1 MRIIILSLIFTQ
13 LSFAAK
19 KDGLDKLVD
28 KVGLD
33 QALSTQELISLKDL
47 KLDNPFIVHL
57 YTQLLTNKHLTAE
70 SKKLFMQ
77 VIKKEHKAA
86 LTSLSKL
93 NNSDQ
98 LHSATQVYLFYQL
111 GHFHYAMDAW
121 VQLAKRAGFLN
132 SPLQVTLDQIL
143 ANDIDKKLVKE
154 HYFLSS
160 AQKEI
165 LDQLPENKSVVFK
178 NIIPLAH
185 LNQGPKSLEY
195 IKNLPLTSPIRIE
208 LAKSAVISFAKAGE
222 LAKAASVLKK
232 VFKPYMEK
240 SDQVDELVDYYLML
254 ARLLYQA
261 NAFDSSLHYYSL
273 IPESSK
279 RFLQA
284 RIESLWISYIQDDFS
299 RLKGQVKSLEDT
311 LLADKFMPEL
321 YLMSS
326 SAKVKLCQFESA
338 KQTIDQFITIYKDWA
353 NKIELHINSGNPEL
367 IESTYRWNL
376 YTAGLQR
383 IMQEEQAL
391 VGMKLNEY
399 LNSMKQKKSEA
410 SKILVS
416 EKMRQWKNR
425 KVILS
430 NIIRKMRFVKVEY
443 ISLMKRFRDKAISKK
458 ADEVHLYQAK
468 SRANDEIE
476 FPYDGD
482 LWGDDYFNL
491 KAQTESACIQGMR

>member
-1 MRIIILSLIFTQ
+1 MRIVFLVLLISQ
-13 LSFAAK
+13 LSFANK

-57 YTQLLTNKHLTAE
+57 YTQLLTNKSLNSD

-77 VIKKEHKAA
+77 VIKKEHKEA
-86 LTSLSKL
+86 LIVLGELKKT
-93 NNSDQ
+93 DQ
-98 LHSATQVYLFYQL
+98 LHSATQIYLMYQL

-121 VQLAKRAGFLN
+121 IQLVKRDGFLN

-143 ANDIDKKLVKE
+143 SNDIDQKLVSE
-154 HYFLSS
+154 NYFLSS
-160 AQKEI
+160 EQKKI
-165 LDQLPENKSVVFK
+165 IDGLPENKSVVYK
-178 NIIPLAH
+178 NIIPLAY

-195 IKNLPLTSPIRIE
+195 IKNLPLTSPVRIE
-208 LAKSAVISFAKAGE
+208 LAKSAVIDFAKNGE

-240 SDQVDELVDYYLML
+240 SENVDELVDYYLML

-273 IPESSK
+273 IPDSSK

-284 RIESLWISYIQDDFS
+284 RIESLWISYIQNDFS
-299 RLKGQVKSLEDT
+299 RLKGQVKSLEDS
-311 LLADKFMPEL
+311 LLANKFMPEL

-338 KQTIDQFITIYKDWA
+338 KATIDQFISTYKDWA
-353 NKIELHINSGNPEL
+353 NKIKLHLKSGNPEL
-367 IESTYRWNL
+367 IEKTYRWNL
-376 YTAGLQR
+376 YTQGLLT
-383 IMQEEQAL
+383 IKNEEKSLAQMNQTQFLSLMGA
-391 VGMKLNEY
+391 
-399 LNSMKQKKSEA
+399 KKSEA
-410 SKILVS
+410 TEILRNEKI
-416 EKMRQWKNR
+416 RQWKNR
-425 KVILS
+425 EVILA

-443 ISLMKRFRDKAISKK
+443 ISLMNRFKDKAISKK

-468 SRANDEIE
+468 SRSKDEII

-491 KAQTESACIQGMR
+491 SAETESACLQGMR